1 MTKNDLLNLS
11 KKYLIASADMAG
23 KLHDEK
29 ISAIALPA
37 FENELYYTHF
47 AMHQDED
54 GLYIQFFNDEG
65 QLIKQTKSHYTT
77 DNYVYVRE
85 PYWVDGCEVKYFAEF
100 CPGNLFIRTKVTSA
114 KYMKKLHTRTFLR
127 ITSVSV
133 KRICE
138 LSYHELSKLGFKS
151 VLDYLDFF
159 DEQLGEEKYEAYR
172 SFNNPYVF
180 YYEFET
186 FGV

>member
-1 MTKNDLLNLS
+1 MTKTDLLNLS
-11 KKYLIASADMAG
+11 KKYLIASADMAEKMHSG
-23 KLHDEK
+23 K
-29 ISAIALPA
+29 ICAIALPA

-54 GLYIQFFNDEG
+54 GLYIQFFDGEG
-65 QLIKQTKSHYTT
+65 HLIKQIKSHYTT

-85 PYWVDGCEVKYFAEF
+85 PYWVDGEEIKYFGEF
-100 CPGNLFIRTKVTSA
+100 CPGNLFIRTKVTPA
-114 KYMKKLHTRTFLR
+114 KFMKKVHTRTFLH

-138 LSYHELSKLGFKS
+138 ISEHELSMLGFKS
-151 VLDYLDFF
+151 ILDYLDFY

-172 SFNNPYVF
+172 SYKNPYVF

-186 FGV
+186 LSV